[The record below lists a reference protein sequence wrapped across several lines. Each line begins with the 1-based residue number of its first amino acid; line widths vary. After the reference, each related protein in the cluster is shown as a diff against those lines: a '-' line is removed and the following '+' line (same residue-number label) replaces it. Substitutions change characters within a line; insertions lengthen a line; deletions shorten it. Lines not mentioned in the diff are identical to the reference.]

1 MTATHSP
8 NVDNTKP
15 LGRLRRAI
23 ERRLK
28 DAEGWDWD
36 ADNQCGVFRGR
47 FNTATVEAHVTGFE
61 VDVWV
66 GRARSPYRVR
76 DVAGRPIISGDYKTL
91 GAALRNGR
99 MFCNSNYTR
108 D

>member
-1 MTATHSP
+1 MTATTAHKATES
-8 NVDNTKP
+8 
-15 LGRLRRAI
+15 LRRAI

-28 DAEGWDWD
+28 DAEGWAWD

-47 FNTATVEAHVTGFE
+47 FNTVTVQARVTGFE

-66 GRARSPYRVR
+66 GRAKTVHRVR
-76 DVAGRPIISGDYKTL
+76 DVAGQPILSGEYKTL

-99 MFCNSNYTR
+99 MYSNSNYKR
-108 D
+108 S